1 MTNKAFPTIPGT
13 INIPDKLEDF
23 KKQQQVV
30 WTGSSWSRTT
40 GITVTDGP
48 AKGDYWGSNDSFSII
63 HQKSMYNYD
72 RNSGFRVFTHANT
85 EKITVFYM
93 NGNSRWMPASVFN
106 GLGFETY
113 HTHNALSRD
122 HMLYLANYAMIF
134 RHRTSSE
141 TRYYGWDTGYTASPG
156 HDTYRFDR
164 IQTSDNHVQEIRG
177 WGSDWLYQG
186 LVVVLKTQNA
196 ATTASSESYIHIYN
210 VKVGHKFSTVGG
222 AYRYLP
228 LKNRGADNRDGSAG
242 NKGFSNPF
250 EE

>member
-1 MTNKAFPTIPGT
+1 MANKKLPTIPGT
-13 INIPDKLEDF
+13 INIPDGVEDF

-30 WTGSSWSRTT
+30 WTDSSWSRTP
-40 GITVTDGP
+40 GITITDGP
-48 AKGDYWGSNDSFSII
+48 QKGDYWGSNDSFSII

-72 RNSGFRVFTHANT
+72 RNSGFRLFTSANT

-113 HTHNALSRD
+113 HTHNAGTKD
-122 HMLYLANYAMIF
+122 HMLYLSDYAMIF
-134 RHRTSSE
+134 RHRTSNE
-141 TRYYGWDTGYTASPG
+141 TKYYGWKTGYTASPG

-164 IQTSDNHVQEIRG
+164 IQTSDDHVQEIREFG
-177 WGSDWLYQG
+177 PDWLYQG
-186 LVVVLKTQNA
+186 LVVVLKTQA
-196 ATTASSESYIHIYN
+196 ASSTNPSESYIHIYN

-228 LKNRGADNRDGSAG
+228 LKNRTANNRDGSVG
-242 NKGFSNPF
+242 NKGFTNPF

>member
-13 INIPDKLEDF
+13 INIPDKVEDF
-23 KKQQQVV
+23 KKEQQVV

-40 GITVTDGP
+40 GITITDGP

-122 HMLYLANYAMIF
+122 HMVYLADYAMCF
-134 RHRTSSE
+134 RHRTGSGK
-141 TRYYGWDTGYTASPG
+141 RYYGWGTGYTGGPG
-156 HDTYRFDR
+156 HDGYRFDR
-164 IQTSDNHVQEIRG
+164 IQTSDYHVKDIRDF
-177 WGSDWLYQG
+177 GSDWLYQG
-186 LVVVLKTQNA
+186 MVVALRTKGSGTGTTQ
-196 ATTASSESYIHIYN
+196 SYITIYN
-210 VKVGHKFSTVGG
+210 MKVGSKFSTLGG
-222 AYRYLP
+222 EYRYLP
-228 LKNRGADNRDGSAG
+228 LKNRSEANRDGKIG
-242 NKGFSNPF
+242 NKGFTDPF
-250 EE
+250 QL